1 MSLVSETLG
10 AGRDTHAKIIS
21 ASALVSIELPEP
33 RWAVPNL
40 IPEGFNLLV
49 GKPKLGKSWMA
60 LSIALAITNGRRVFG
75 EIEVEAGE
83 VLYLALEDNRR
94 RLQDRL
100 KKILGGAPAPDSLHL
115 VTEWPR
121 LKDGG
126 LELLEDWVKM
136 HSRCRLIIT
145 DTLARLRPPHVKNA
159 DAYEEDG
166 MLGAMLQALGQKHHL
181 AVVAIHHTRKAKASD
196 AVDTVLGSTGL
207 TGAADSIA
215 ILTRRRGARDA
226 ALIVTGRDLDEQEI
240 NLSFDEETCEWKTVK
255 VDSKS
260 MLSPERKAIVGFLEK
275 AGRAMSP
282 KEIAASCELSH
293 DSVKHLVRALLR
305 DGHVVSKEDGTY
317 AAAHASAM

>member
-1 MSLVSETLG
+1 MSETLG
-10 AGRDTHAKIIS
+10 RGRDTHEKIIS

-60 LSIALAITNGRRVFG
+60 LSIALAIANGGKVFG

-100 KKILGGAPAPDSLHL
+100 KKILGGEPAPDSLHL

-126 LELLEDWVKM
+126 LELLEEWLRM

-166 MLGAMLQALGQKHHL
+166 ILGSMLQALGQKHHL

-207 TGAADSIA
+207 TGAADSIT
-215 ILTRRRGARDA
+215 ILTRKRGSRE
-226 ALIVTGRDLDEQEI
+226 ALLVVTGRDLDEQEI
-240 NLSFDEETCEWKTVK
+240 PLSFDEDTCEWIMMET
-255 VDSKS
+255 DAKS
-260 MLSPERKAIVGFLEK
+260 MLGPERRAILEVLEK
-275 AGRAMSP
+275 AGRAMTP
-282 KEIAASCELSH
+282 KEIATSGGLLH
-293 DSVKHLVRALLR
+293 GSVKHMIRYL
-305 DGHVVSKEDGTY
+305 HEDGLVARKEGGRY
-317 AAAHASAM
+317 VLEKAVIS